1 MGRLV
6 DEELWPE
13 GGELGEVAVEG
24 GATRVWA
31 DGLGLATWAAET
43 ETLLL
48 FLLRLKPKDLNRE
61 LIRSM

>member
-6 DEELWPE
+6 DEELLPE

-24 GATRVWA
+24 GATRVWEE
-31 DGLGLATWAAET
+31 DGLGLATWVAET
-43 ETLLL
+43 ETLL